1 MRLSKLA
8 ILAPLLFSINS
19 ISQTFPNDG
28 YARPYKPIT
37 PAPIFIQGPPDQAN
51 MFPAYP
57 ATPNPNA
64 PTPNPQAPTPA
75 PHPTPLASK

>member
-8 ILAPLLFSINS
+8 LLTPLLFSINS

-37 PAPIFIQGPPDQAN
+37 PVPIFIQGPPDQAN
-51 MFPAYP
+51 MPVSY
-57 ATPNPNA
+57 THLTL
-64 PTPNPQAPTPA
+64 PT
-75 PHPTPLASK
+75 KRIV